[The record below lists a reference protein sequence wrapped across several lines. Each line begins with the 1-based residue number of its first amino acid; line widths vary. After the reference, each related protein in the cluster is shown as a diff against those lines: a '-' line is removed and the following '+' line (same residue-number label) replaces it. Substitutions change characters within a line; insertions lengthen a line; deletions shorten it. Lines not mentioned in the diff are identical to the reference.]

1 MSLLL
6 LLVGASSATP
16 DTHDGIGDWAKYREY
31 QKRVSKQR
39 AKLLETEKQDQQRK
53 LELRKELTRLYK
65 GLPEEEV
72 KTVLVAKEPEKKIK
86 QQNFDGMIDILA
98 ALSKNIA
105 DIQEYR
111 GILAR
116 ETLRREQED
125 EDEMESL
132 LMVIL

>member
-31 QKRVSKQR
+31 QKRVAKQR